1 MRTRI
6 ISAAVGLVILG
17 AILFLHGTMVLPLA
31 VSAVSA
37 IMIFELLRAVKLSS
51 YKAILVAAEVCAVA
65 VPLLYSLFYRINE
78 SPEKKLYTVEPR
90 VPAAILAVT
99 LICAFFVFLA
109 WLKNHKDITYDKA
122 FIAIAFMVLVP
133 QSMSTA
139 VLLDR
144 RTSLFYLCMAL
155 CGAWIADT
163 GAYFTGVT
171 LGKHKLCPEISPKKT
186 VEGFIG
192 GIVTTG
198 IVYAAA
204 FCIHDG
210 FTVSLAVLAFI
221 LGGVCAVIGTLG
233 DLSASMIKRQ
243 VGIKDYGNIMPGH
256 GGLMDRFDSVLF
268 VLPVFYAFVVLIPT
282 FVPGAFA
289 EVI

>member
-17 AILFLHGTMVLPLA
+17 VILFLHGTIVLPIA

-37 IMIFELLRAVKLSS
+37 IMLYELLKAVKLTSF
-51 YKAILVAAEVCAVA
+51 KDVLIPVEVCGIA
-65 VPLLYSLFYRINE
+65 VPLLYSSYYRYDEAMSAMYLDPNI
-78 SPEKKLYTVEPR
+78 
-90 VPAAILAVT
+90 PAAILGAA
-99 LICAFFVFLA
+99 LICAFFVFFA
-109 WLKNHKDITYDKA
+109 WLRHHKEIGYEKTFFA
-122 FIAIAFMVLVP
+122 LAVMVLVP

-139 VLLDR
+139 ILLDR

-155 CGAWIADT
+155 CGAWIADS

-171 LGKHKLCPEISPKKT
+171 IGKHKLCPEISPKKT

-198 IVYAAA
+198 IVYSVA
-204 FCIHDG
+204 FCIHSG
-210 FTVSLAVLAFI
+210 FTVSCALFAFV
-221 LGGVCAVIGTLG
+221 LGGICAVIGTLG
-233 DLSASMIKRQ
+233 DLSASMVKRQ

-268 VLPVFYAFVVLIPT
+268 VLPVFYAFVVLVHGLMADRIQL
-282 FVPGAFA
+282 
-289 EVI
+289 